1 MLLCELFGRA
11 GIDCP
16 EYAENIEVK
25 NIVTDSRQVT
35 DGSLFICIKGLLRDG
50 HEYIDSALKNGA
62 SVIVAEQ
69 VRDVCVGGAAAF
81 IMLDN
86 TRKAAALL
94 YNAFWGE
101 PAKKLKIIGITGT
114 NGKTSTSTLLYE
126 IFKCAGLSAGLIG
139 TVCRLSADGRALS
152 PKNDD
157 PRAYMTTPD
166 PDELYREL
174 AEMVKDRVEYVF
186 MEVSSHS
193 LALDK
198 VEGIE
203 FDCGVFTNL
212 TRDHLDFHGTMNEY
226 YKAKSRLFAKSR
238 RGLINIGGEY
248 GKQLALECPCPFYTC
263 SVNEGDFY
271 ALDVKSRGFGGV
283 SYIHK
288 GPDGDI
294 ALSTPMC
301 GSIAVENTLM
311 AVALART
318 YGIDADVIQRAVS
331 EIHGV
336 AGRMERLDVDT
347 DNISVIIDYAHTPDA
362 LERLLLSV
370 REISQGKGKISLVFG
385 CGGERDKGK
394 RKMMGAVAARLA
406 DTVIVTSDNSR
417 GEAPEEIIGDILK
430 GIDKERPYRVIPD
443 RREAIMTAVSEARD
457 GDVIVLAGKG
467 HEKYEI
473 NAEGKRPFDET
484 EIVKIAFAERQRRK

>member
-1 MLLCELFGRA
+1 MRLWELFGRA

-126 IFKCAGLSAGLIG
+126 IFKRAGFSAGLIG
-139 TVCRLSADGRALS
+139 TVCRLSADGRVLS
-152 PKNDD
+152 PQNE
-157 PRAYMTTPD
+157 AAETNMTTPD

-226 YKAKSRLFAKSR
+226 YKAKSKLFARSR

-248 GKQLALECPCPFYTC
+248 GKKLALECPCPFFTC
-263 SVNEGDFY
+263 SVSEGDFC
-271 ALDVKSRGFGGV
+271 ALDVKSRGIGGM

-288 GPDGDI
+288 GPYGELAI
-294 ALSTPMC
+294 ETPMC
-301 GSIAVENTLM
+301 GSTAVENTLM
-311 AVALART
+311 AVAVAEI
-318 YGIDADVIQRAVS
+318 YGIEAETVRKAVA
-331 EIHGV
+331 EIRGV
-336 AGRMERLDVDT
+336 SGRMERVEADADDL
-347 DNISVIIDYAHTPDA
+347 SVIIDYAHTPDA
-362 LERLLLSV
+362 LERLLLSA
-370 REISQGKGKISLVFG
+370 RELSSGRISLVFG

-394 RKMMGAVAARLA
+394 RKLMGAIASRLA
-406 DTVIVTSDNSR
+406 DSVTVTSDNSR
-417 GEAPEEIIGDILK
+417 GESPDEIIKDILK
-430 GIDKERPYRVIPD
+430 GIDKERPYTVIPD
-443 RREAIMTAVSEARD
+443 RREAITRAVTEARR
-457 GDVIVLAGKG
+457 GDLIVLAGKG

-473 NAEGKRPFDET
+473 NAEGRSPFDET
-484 EIVKIAFAERQRRK
+484 EIVKKAFAERQRRN